1 MKIYTEINYKWENDS
16 LVEISSESFEY
27 SGKVELCGGGGGGN
41 PFTKAIK
48 STTKAVKSA
57 GKVASDVGSTV
68 VKKAG
73 ETVEAAQDL
82 ISDVLTSN
90 PLDKINVPDASNATS
105 MLTTGLEKLGENV
118 SSNTL
123 TENVASLNNPLKD
136 MNIPDA
142 SHATSML
149 NTGLEKL
156 GENVSGVVQGVADPI
171 IRNVNEAGKLV
182 QKAVTGS
189 AGYSDEDPAGPADPA
204 GPGGGGTGS
213 EEAVGTMLTSSRK
226 KERQMGRSYHS
237 GGGSASQV

>member
-27 SGKVELCGGGGGGN
+27 SGKIELCGGGGGGN
-41 PFTKAIK
+41 PI
-48 STTKAVKSA
+48 TKAVKSA
-57 GKVASDVGSTV
+57 GKVVSDVGSTV
-68 VKKAG
+68 AKTGGQAVEKA
-73 ETVEAAQDL
+73 Q
-82 ISDVLTSN
+82 SN
-90 PLDKINVPDASNATS
+90 VSGVITDNPITAKVPDTSKATS
-105 MLTTGLEKLGENV
+105 MLSTGIKKIGENV

-123 TENVASLNNPLKD
+123 TENVASLNNPLED

-149 NTGLEKL
+149 TTGLEKL